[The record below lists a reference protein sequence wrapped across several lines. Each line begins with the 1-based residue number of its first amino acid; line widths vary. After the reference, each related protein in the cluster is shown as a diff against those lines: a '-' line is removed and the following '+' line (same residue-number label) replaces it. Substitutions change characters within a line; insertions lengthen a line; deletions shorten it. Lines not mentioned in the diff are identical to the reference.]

1 MRIVTVL
8 GRLAVIALLPSETLT
23 KLTDRDSTFT
33 PWPTKLVKL
42 LPKNFFREIVSIW
55 FGSDKIQV
63 GGQFSLQ
70 IFFIAAP
77 LKRSLFPVP
86 MNKVVVGH
94 APSPNLM
101 KVQSRIGSLANND
114 HKVGS
119 HRQPCHCY
127 DHNQQKYHLFGE
139 LDHKVSR
146 PPPSLRHHH
155 GHDQQQMVGDQPDSV
170 EYEKIGRSQYLGWSS
185 ARHKK

>member
-33 PWPTKLVKL
+33 PWPTKFVKL

-70 IFFIAAP
+70 ILFIAAHP
-77 LKRSLFPVP
+77 KKISLSSADEQSGGWTCPFP
-86 MNKVVVGH
+86 K
-94 APSPNLM
+94 
-101 KVQSRIGSLANND
+101 
-114 HKVGS
+114 
-119 HRQPCHCY
+119 
-127 DHNQQKYHLFGE
+127 
-139 LDHKVSR
+139 
-146 PPPSLRHHH
+146 
-155 GHDQQQMVGDQPDSV
+155 PDEGSV
-170 EYEKIGRSQYLGWSS
+170 EDWVFGKQRS
-185 ARHKK
+185 